1 MRRLIKSKWA
11 YIKNEQGS
19 SHVLSIGLIMVAIL
33 LSFVFFDMYS
43 TFASKNISQTSSD
56 AAALGA
62 AEEIRKTYE
71 DGLKDDLDRLL
82 SSIDEDDEDLYPIK
96 ERIEDAAEVNVI
108 ESLIDLYNAME
119 EDNPEEIIF
128 ESMCS
133 TIRQSESDI
142 IQVAQHYADENGA
155 SGPINNFQFPHDE
168 KFAVILATERD
179 TAFATVDLDD
189 LQLDTHAA
197 AAVKLPKELD
207 YDQNYCG

>member
-179 TAFATVDLDD
+179 TLL
-189 LQLDTHAA
+189 LQST
-197 AAVKLPKELD
+197 
-207 YDQNYCG
+207 